1 MSQYLGFLFTFYFVC
16 LRDRVGVSKDVCT
29 RFVDQTTTCEAWF
42 SPSTVWVLRLN
53 SGLRAWW
60 QKPLPTLPFHWPLIR
75 VNKEKTIQK
84 TILKLM
90 DSIKYLSKTRAQLN
104 Y

>member
-60 QKPLPTLPFHWPLIR
+60 QKPLPTLPFHWPLNS
-75 VNKEKTIQK
+75 VNKENPEDN
-84 TILKLM
+84 LEV
-90 DSIKYLSKTRAQLN
+90 N
-104 Y
+104 G